1 MAQVNQEISTEKSQT
16 VLSSSKSVTLRISR
30 SNTEIGT
37 EEKFDEFVIPYEKY
51 STDRKSVV

>member
-30 SNTEIGT
+30 SNPEIGA
-37 EEKFDEFVIPYEKY
+37 EEKFEGLPPM
-51 STDRKSVV
+51 